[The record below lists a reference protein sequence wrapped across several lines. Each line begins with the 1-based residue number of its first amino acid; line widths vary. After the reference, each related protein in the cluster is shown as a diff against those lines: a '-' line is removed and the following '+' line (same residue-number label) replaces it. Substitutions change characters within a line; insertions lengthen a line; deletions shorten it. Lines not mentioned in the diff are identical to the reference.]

1 MELIDIILLIKER
14 WCGPGYIDVL
24 LENYSE
30 EEVQIYLAIK
40 SEKLTVSSVAKL
52 TGYSQQEVNAI
63 VQRIYSEVEEEKKDE
78 GFNFSDLGWAD
89 STRKI
94 QNK

>member
-1 MELIDIILLIKER
+1 MELIDTNLLIKEH
-14 WCGPGYIDVL
+14 WCGPEYIDVL

-63 VQRIYSEVEEEKKDE
+63 VQRIYSEVEEEKKDG
-78 GFNFSDLGWAD
+78 GFNSSDLGWAD
-89 STRKI
+89 STRRI

>member
-1 MELIDIILLIKER
+1 MELIDINLLIKER